1 MNSTKRAGNAHHTLC
16 DNGNMSKKL
25 LTAIVLLLLGIASLL
40 ASFSQLSAQTN
51 GEGAAGRAAVIDL
64 GSSIDSVVANF
75 LERGISDAA
84 DDGAQFLVIRMDT
97 PGGSLDATR
106 DIVREIF
113 ESEIPIVVF
122 VSPAGAQA
130 ASAGTFVAAAAHVAA
145 MSPATS
151 IGAASPVRFDGQD
164 LDTTLKAKVTEDA
177 VAFIQ
182 SIAEERN
189 RLAGSQVRNSDA
201 LAETVRD
208 AAAFSHEGALDAGI
222 TDLIAEN
229 MTDLL
234 IKLDGRS
241 ATLNTGQVVVLET
254 DGIATYEI
262 SPNFFERFVDFIAS
276 PTLAFLLL
284 AVGGAGIIVELWN
297 PGLFIPAIIGF
308 VALGIAILAL
318 LNLPANWLGLGL
330 ILLAMALFYF
340 ETQAPGFGVFGLG
353 GAISFVFGGLLLF
366 GDITSG
372 ERSLPGGGTTEIN
385 MAAFIGVSAV
395 LFACL
400 AATFWFVREAKKAPR
415 YVTASLTSEIV
426 GKIGKAANDLV
437 PGEIGSVH
445 VAGEDWSAEVEQP
458 VSKGESVIV
467 EEIEGFTVKV
477 AKAPDEESHD
487 SAEDTER
494 TDAEHAITRA

>member
-1 MNSTKRAGNAHHTLC
+1 
-16 DNGNMSKKL
+16 MSKKL

-40 ASFSQLSAQTN
+40 ASFSPLSAQTS
-51 GEGAAGRAAVIDL
+51 GEDTPGRAAIIDL
-64 GSSIDSVVANF
+64 DSSTDSVVANF
-75 LERGISDAA
+75 LGRGIDDAIG
-84 DDGAQFLVIRMDT
+84 DGAQFLIIRMDT

-113 ESEIPIVVF
+113 DSEIPVVVF

-151 IGAASPVRFDGQD
+151 IGAASPVRFDGRD
-164 LDTTLKAKVTEDA
+164 LDTTLRAKVTEDA

-189 RLAGSQVRNSDA
+189 SLTGSQVRNPEA

-208 AAAFSHEGALDAGI
+208 ASAFSHQGALDIGI
-222 TDLIAEN
+222 IDLTADNI
-229 MTDLL
+229 TDLL
-234 IKLDGRS
+234 IQLDGMS
-241 ATLNTGQVVVLET
+241 VTLNTGQTVVLET
-254 DGIATYEI
+254 SGITTYEI

-284 AVGGAGIIVELWN
+284 AIGGAGIIVELWN

-318 LNLPANWLGLGL
+318 VNLPANWLGLGL

-340 ETQAPGFGVFGLG
+340 ETQAPGFGLFGFG
-353 GAISFVFGGLLLF
+353 GAVSFVFGGLLLF
-366 GDITSG
+366 GGITSG
-372 ERSLPGGGTTEIN
+372 ERSLPGGGVTEIN
-385 MAAFIGVSAV
+385 TAAFIGISAV
-395 LFACL
+395 LFVCL
-400 AATFWFVREAKKAPR
+400 VSTFWFMREAKKAPL
-415 YVTASLTSEIV
+415 YVMPSTTSKVV
-426 GKIGKAANDLV
+426 GKIGTAASDLV

-445 VAGEDWSAEVEQP
+445 VADEDWSAEADQP
-458 VSKGESVIV
+458 ISKGESVLV

-477 AKAPDEESHD
+477 SKAPDE
-487 SAEDTER
+487 
-494 TDAEHAITRA
+494 AIELETKHKENQDDPVFQSRPAI

>member
-1 MNSTKRAGNAHHTLC
+1 
-16 DNGNMSKKL
+16 MSKKL

-40 ASFSQLSAQTN
+40 ASFSPLSAQS
-51 GEGAAGRAAVIDL
+51 GEDRASRAAIIHLD
-64 GSSIDSVVANF
+64 SSIDSVLANF
-75 LERGISDAA
+75 LERGIGDAA
-84 DDGAQFLVIRMDT
+84 GDGAQLLIIRMDT

-113 ESEIPIVVF
+113 ESEIPVVVF
-122 VSPAGAQA
+122 VSPTGAQA

-145 MSPATS
+145 MSPGTS
-151 IGAASPVRFDGQD
+151 IGAASPVRLDGRD

-177 VAFIQ
+177 IAFMQ

-189 RLAGSQVRNSDA
+189 SLAGNQVRNSDA

-208 AAAFSHEGALDAGI
+208 AAAFSPQGALDIGI
-222 TDLIAEN
+222 TDLTADNI
-229 MTDLL
+229 TDLL
-234 IKLDGRS
+234 IKLDGMS
-241 ATLNTGQVVVLET
+241 VTLNTGQAVVLET
-254 DGIATYEI
+254 NGIITYEI

-318 LNLPANWLGLGL
+318 VNLPANWLGLGL

-340 ETQAPGFGVFGLG
+340 ETQAPGFGLFGFG
-353 GAISFVFGGLLLF
+353 GAVSFVFGGLLLF
-366 GDITSG
+366 GNITSG

-385 MAAFIGVSAV
+385 MAAFIGISAV
-395 LFACL
+395 LFGCL
-400 AATFWFVREAKKAPR
+400 AATFWFMREAKQAPR
-415 YVTASLTSEIV
+415 YVMPSTTSEIV
-426 GKIGKAANDLV
+426 GKIGKAASDLV

-445 VAGEDWSAEVEQP
+445 VADEDWSAETAQP
-458 VSKGESVIV
+458 ISKGESVLV

-477 AKAPDEESHD
+477 SKAPAEAIEEA
-487 SAEDTER
+487 SASIKQE
-494 TDAEHAITRA
+494 IT

>member
-1 MNSTKRAGNAHHTLC
+1 
-16 DNGNMSKKL
+16 MSKKL
-25 LTAIVLLLLGIASLL
+25 LTAIVLLLMGIASLL
-40 ASFSQLSAQTN
+40 ASFSPLSAQSS
-51 GEGAAGRAAVIDL
+51 EGTASRAAIIELD
-64 GSSIDSVVANF
+64 SSIDSVVANF
-75 LERGISDAA
+75 LERGIGDAA
-84 DDGAQFLVIRMDT
+84 DDGAQLLIIRMDT

-113 ESEIPIVVF
+113 ESEIPVVVF

-151 IGAASPVRFDGQD
+151 IGAASPVRFDGRD

-177 VAFIQ
+177 VAFIE

-189 RLAGSQVRNSDA
+189 SLAGSQVRNSDA

-208 AAAFSHEGALDAGI
+208 AAAFSHQGALDIGI
-222 TDLIAEN
+222 TDLIADN
-229 MTDLL
+229 ITDLL
-234 IKLDGRS
+234 IKLDGMS
-241 ATLNTGQVVVLET
+241 VTLNTGQVVVLET
-254 DGIATYEI
+254 NGIITYEI

-318 LNLPANWLGLGL
+318 VNLPANWLGLGL

-340 ETQAPGFGVFGLG
+340 ETQAPGFGLFGFG
-353 GAISFVFGGLLLF
+353 GAVSFVFGGLLLF

-385 MAAFIGVSAV
+385 LAAFIGISAV
-395 LFACL
+395 LFGCL
-400 AATFWFVREAKKAPR
+400 AATFWFMREAKQAPR
-415 YVTASLTSEIV
+415 YVMPSTTSEIV
-426 GKIGKAANDLV
+426 GKIGKAASDLV

-445 VAGEDWSAEVEQP
+445 VADEDWSAEAAQP
-458 VSKGESVIV
+458 ISKGESVLV

-477 AKAPDEESHD
+477 SKASEGAMEEASIKQ
-487 SAEDTER
+487 E
-494 TDAEHAITRA
+494 IT

>member
-51 GEGAAGRAAVIDL
+51 GEGAAGRAAIIELD
-64 GSSIDSVVANF
+64 SSIDSVVANF
-75 LERGISDAA
+75 LERGIDDAA

-145 MSPATS
+145 MSPTTT
-151 IGAASPVRFDGQD
+151 IGAASPVRFDGRD

-177 VAFIQ
+177 VAFIR

-189 RLAGSQVRNSDA
+189 RLAGSQLRNSDA

-208 AAAFSHEGALDAGI
+208 AAAFSHQGALDVGI
-222 TDLIAEN
+222 TDLIVSD

-234 IKLDGRS
+234 IQLDGMS
-241 ATLNTGQVVVLET
+241 VTLNTGQVVVLET
-254 DGIATYEI
+254 NGITTYEI

-318 LNLPANWLGLGL
+318 VNLPANWLGLGL

-340 ETQAPGFGVFGLG
+340 ETQAPGFGVFGFG
-353 GAISFVFGGLLLF
+353 GAVSFVFGGLLLF

-415 YVTASLTSEIV
+415 YVTASTTSEIV
-426 GKIGKAANDLV
+426 GKIGKAVNDLV

-445 VAGEDWSAEVEQP
+445 VAGEDWSAEVEQSI
-458 VSKGESVIV
+458 SKGESVIV
-467 EEIEGFTVKV
+467 EEIDGFTVKV
-477 AKAPDEESHD
+477 ARTPD
-487 SAEDTER
+487 
-494 TDAEHAITRA
+494 

>member
-1 MNSTKRAGNAHHTLC
+1 
-16 DNGNMSKKL
+16 MSKKL
-25 LTAIVLLLLGIASLL
+25 FAAIVLLLLGIASLL
-40 ASFSQLSAQTN
+40 ASFSPLSAQTN

-64 GSSIDSVVANF
+64 DGSIDSVVANF

-113 ESEIPIVVF
+113 ASEIPVVVF
-122 VSPAGAQA
+122 VTPAGAQA
-130 ASAGTFVAAAAHVAA
+130 ASAGTFVAAAAHLAV

-151 IGAASPVRFDGQD
+151 IGAASPVRFDGRD

-189 RLAGSQVRNSDA
+189 RLASSQMRNSDA

-208 AAAFSHEGALDAGI
+208 AAAFSHQGALDVGI
-222 TDLIAEN
+222 TDLIADD
-229 MTDLL
+229 MPDLL
-234 IKLDGRS
+234 DKLDGMS
-241 ATLNTGQVVVLET
+241 VTLNTGQVVVLET
-254 DGIATYEI
+254 NGIATYEI

-318 LNLPANWLGLGL
+318 VNLPANWLGLGL

-340 ETQAPGFGVFGLG
+340 ETQAPGFGLFGFG
-353 GAISFVFGGLLLF
+353 GAVSFVFGGLLLF

-415 YVTASLTSEIV
+415 YVTPSATSEIV
-426 GKIGKAANDLV
+426 GKIGRAAGDLA
-437 PGEIGSVH
+437 PGEVGSVH
-445 VAGEDWSAEVEQP
+445 VADEDWSAEADQP
-458 VSKGESVIV
+458 ISKGESVIV
-467 EEIEGFTVKV
+467 EEIDGFTVKV
-477 AKAPDEESHD
+477 AKAPEGESHD
-487 SAEDTER
+487 SAEDAER
-494 TDAEHAITRA
+494 AETEHAKTRA

>member
-1 MNSTKRAGNAHHTLC
+1 
-16 DNGNMSKKL
+16 MSKKL

-40 ASFSQLSAQTN
+40 ASFSPLSAQTD
-51 GEGAAGRAAVIDL
+51 GEGGSGSTSRAAVIDL
-64 GSSIDSVVANF
+64 DSSIDSVVANF

-113 ESEIPIVVF
+113 ASEIPIVVF
-122 VSPAGAQA
+122 VSPTGAQA
-130 ASAGTFVAAAAHVAA
+130 ASAGTFVAAAAHVAV

-151 IGAASPVRFDGQD
+151 IGAASPVRFDGRD

-177 VAFIQ
+177 VAFIR

-189 RLAGSQVRNSDA
+189 SLAGSRVRDSDA

-208 AAAFSHEGALDAGI
+208 AAAFSPQGALDVGI
-222 TDLIAEN
+222 IDLIADN

-234 IKLDGRS
+234 VKLDGRS
-241 ATLNTGQVVVLET
+241 VTLNTGRVVVLET
-254 DGIATYEI
+254 DGITTYEI

-308 VALGIAILAL
+308 VALSIAILAL
-318 LNLPANWLGLGL
+318 VNLPANWLGLGL

-340 ETQAPGFGVFGLG
+340 ETQAPGFGLFGFG

-385 MAAFIGVSAV
+385 MAAFIGVSAG
-395 LFACL
+395 LFGCL
-400 AATFWFVREAKKAPR
+400 AATFWFMREAGKAPR
-415 YVTASLTSEIV
+415 YVTASLTSQIV
-426 GKIGKAANDLV
+426 GKIGKAAGDLI

-467 EEIEGFTVKV
+467 EEIEGFTLKV
-477 AKAPDEESHD
+477 AKAPAGESRD
-487 SAEDTER
+487 GAEGAER
-494 TDAEHAITRA
+494 TETEHAKTPA

>member
-1 MNSTKRAGNAHHTLC
+1 
-16 DNGNMSKKL
+16 MSKKL

-40 ASFSQLSAQTN
+40 ASFSPLSAQTS
-51 GEGAAGRAAVIDL
+51 GEDTPGRAAIIDL
-64 GSSIDSVVANF
+64 DSSIDSVVANF
-75 LERGISDAA
+75 LGRGIDDAI
-84 DDGAQFLVIRMDT
+84 DDGAQFLIIRMDT

-113 ESEIPIVVF
+113 DSEIPVIVF
-122 VSPAGAQA
+122 VSPSGAQA

-151 IGAASPVRFDGQD
+151 IGAASPVRFDGRD
-164 LDTTLKAKVTEDA
+164 LETTLRAKVTEDA

-189 RLAGSQVRNSDA
+189 SLTGSQVRNPEA

-208 AAAFSHEGALDAGI
+208 ASAFSHQGALDIGIIDLTADNI
-222 TDLIAEN
+222 TDLL
-229 MTDLL
+229 TQ
-234 IKLDGRS
+234 LDGMS
-241 ATLNTGQVVVLET
+241 VTLNTGQTVVLET
-254 DGIATYEI
+254 SGITTYEI

-284 AVGGAGIIVELWN
+284 AIGGAGIIVELWN

-318 LNLPANWLGLGL
+318 VNLPANWLGLGL

-340 ETQAPGFGVFGLG
+340 ETQAPGFGLFGFG
-353 GAISFVFGGLLLF
+353 GAVSFVFGGLLLF
-366 GDITSG
+366 GGITSG
-372 ERSLPGGGTTEIN
+372 ERSLPGGGVTEIN
-385 MAAFIGVSAV
+385 TLAFIGISAV
-395 LFACL
+395 LFVCL
-400 AATFWFVREAKKAPR
+400 VSTFWFMREAKKAPL
-415 YVTASLTSEIV
+415 YVMTSTTSKVV
-426 GKIGKAANDLV
+426 GKIGTAASDLL

-445 VAGEDWSAEVEQP
+445 VADEDWSAEADQP
-458 VSKGESVIV
+458 ISKGESVLV

-477 AKAPDEESHD
+477 SKAPEE
-487 SAEDTER
+487 
-494 TDAEHAITRA
+494 AIELETKRKENQDDPVFQSRPAI

>member
-1 MNSTKRAGNAHHTLC
+1 
-16 DNGNMSKKL
+16 MSKKL

-40 ASFSQLSAQTN
+40 ASFSPLSAQS
-51 GEGAAGRAAVIDL
+51 GEDTASRAAIIELD
-64 GSSIDSVVANF
+64 SSIDSVLANF
-75 LERGISDAA
+75 LERGIGDAA
-84 DDGAQFLVIRMDT
+84 GDGAQLLIIRMDT

-113 ESEIPIVVF
+113 ESEIPVVVF

-145 MSPATS
+145 MSPGTS
-151 IGAASPVRFDGQD
+151 IGAASPVRLDGRD
-164 LDTTLKAKVTEDA
+164 LPTTLKAKVTEDA
-177 VAFIQ
+177 VAFMQ

-189 RLAGSQVRNSDA
+189 SLAGSQVRNSEA

-208 AAAFSHEGALDAGI
+208 ASAFSPQGALDIGI
-222 TDLIAEN
+222 TDLIADN
-229 MTDLL
+229 ITDLL
-234 IKLDGRS
+234 IKLDGMS
-241 ATLNTGQVVVLET
+241 VTLNTGQVVVLET
-254 DGIATYEI
+254 NGITTYEI
-262 SPNFFERFVDFIAS
+262 TPNFFERFVDFIAS

-318 LNLPANWLGLGL
+318 VNLPANWLGLGL

-340 ETQAPGFGVFGLG
+340 ETQAPGFGLFGFG
-353 GAISFVFGGLLLF
+353 GAVSFVFGGLLLF
-366 GDITSG
+366 GNITSG

-385 MAAFIGVSAV
+385 MAAFIGISAL
-395 LFACL
+395 LFGCL
-400 AATFWFVREAKKAPR
+400 AATFWFMREAKQAPR
-415 YVTASLTSEIV
+415 YVMPSTTSEIV
-426 GKIGKAANDLV
+426 GKIGKAASDLV

-445 VAGEDWSAEVEQP
+445 VADEDWSAETAQP
-458 VSKGESVIV
+458 ISKGESVLV

-477 AKAPDEESHD
+477 SRASEE
-487 SAEDTER
+487 
-494 TDAEHAITRA
+494 AIEEASIKQEIT

>member
-1 MNSTKRAGNAHHTLC
+1 
-16 DNGNMSKKL
+16 MSKKL

-40 ASFSQLSAQTN
+40 ASFSPLSAQTD
-51 GEGAAGRAAVIDL
+51 GDGSAGRAAVIDL
-64 GSSIDSVVANF
+64 DSSIDSVVANF

-113 ESEIPIVVF
+113 ESEIPVVVF
-122 VSPAGAQA
+122 VSPTGAQA
-130 ASAGTFVAAAAHVAA
+130 ASAGTFVAAAAHVAV

-151 IGAASPVRFDGQD
+151 IGAASPVRIDGRD

-177 VAFIQ
+177 VAFIR

-189 RLAGSQVRNSDA
+189 SLAGSQVRDSDA

-208 AAAFSHEGALDAGI
+208 AAAFSPRGALDAGI
-222 TDLIAEN
+222 IDLVADN
-229 MTDLL
+229 MADLL
-234 IKLDGRS
+234 IKLDGMS
-241 ATLNTGQVVVLET
+241 ATLNTGQVVVLDT

-284 AVGGAGIIVELWN
+284 VVGGAGIIIELWN

-308 VALGIAILAL
+308 VALGVAILAL
-318 LNLPANWLGLGL
+318 VNLPANWLGLGL

-340 ETQAPGFGVFGLG
+340 ETQAPGFGMFGFG
-353 GAISFVFGGLLLF
+353 GAVSFVFGGLLLF

-395 LFACL
+395 LFGCL
-400 AATFWFVREAKKAPR
+400 AATFWFMREAKQAPR
-415 YVTASLTSEIV
+415 YVMPSTTSQIV
-426 GKIGKAANDLV
+426 GKIGKAAGDLV

-458 VSKGESVIV
+458 ISKGESVIV

-477 AKAPDEESHD
+477 AKAPEGESHD
-487 SAEDTER
+487 SAEDAER
-494 TDAEHAITRA
+494 TETEHAKTQA

>member
-1 MNSTKRAGNAHHTLC
+1 
-16 DNGNMSKKL
+16 MSKKL

-40 ASFSQLSAQTN
+40 ASFSPLSAQS
-51 GEGAAGRAAVIDL
+51 GEDRASRAAIIHLD
-64 GSSIDSVVANF
+64 SSIDSVLANF
-75 LERGISDAA
+75 LERGIGDAA
-84 DDGAQFLVIRMDT
+84 GDGAQLLIIRMDT

-113 ESEIPIVVF
+113 ESEIPVVVF
-122 VSPAGAQA
+122 VSPTGAQA

-145 MSPATS
+145 MSPGTS
-151 IGAASPVRFDGQD
+151 IGAASPVRLDGRD

-177 VAFIQ
+177 VAFMQ

-189 RLAGSQVRNSDA
+189 SLAGSQVRNSEA

-208 AAAFSHEGALDAGI
+208 ASAFSHQGALDIGI
-222 TDLIAEN
+222 TDLIADN
-229 MTDLL
+229 ITDLL
-234 IKLDGRS
+234 IKLDGMS
-241 ATLNTGQVVVLET
+241 VTLNTGQVVVLET
-254 DGIATYEI
+254 NGITTYKI

-308 VALGIAILAL
+308 IALGIAILAL
-318 LNLPANWLGLGL
+318 VNLPANWLGLGL

-340 ETQAPGFGVFGLG
+340 ETQAPGFGLFGFG
-353 GAISFVFGGLLLF
+353 GAVSFVFGGLLLF

-385 MAAFIGVSAV
+385 MAAFIGISAV
-395 LFACL
+395 LFGCL
-400 AATFWFVREAKKAPR
+400 AATFWFMREAKQAPR
-415 YVTASLTSEIV
+415 YVMPSTTSEIV
-426 GKIGKAANDLV
+426 GKIGKAASDLV

-445 VAGEDWSAEVEQP
+445 VADEDWSAEAAQP
-458 VSKGESVIV
+458 ISKGESVLV

-477 AKAPDEESHD
+477 SRASEE
-487 SAEDTER
+487 
-494 TDAEHAITRA
+494 AIEEASIKQEIT

>member
-1 MNSTKRAGNAHHTLC
+1 
-16 DNGNMSKKL
+16 MSKKL

-40 ASFSQLSAQTN
+40 ASFSPLSAQS
-51 GEGAAGRAAVIDL
+51 GEGTASRAAIIELD
-64 GSSIDSVVANF
+64 SSIDSVVANF
-75 LERGISDAA
+75 LERGIGDAV
-84 DDGAQFLVIRMDT
+84 DDGAQLLIIRMDT

-113 ESEIPIVVF
+113 ESEIPVVVF

-151 IGAASPVRFDGQD
+151 IGAASPVRFDGRD
-164 LDTTLKAKVTEDA
+164 LETTLKAKVTEDA
-177 VAFIQ
+177 VAFMQ

-189 RLAGSQVRNSDA
+189 SLAGSQVRNSNA

-208 AAAFSHEGALDAGI
+208 AAAFSHQGALDIGI
-222 TDLIAEN
+222 TDLIADN
-229 MTDLL
+229 ITDLL
-234 IKLDGRS
+234 IKLDGMS
-241 ATLNTGQVVVLET
+241 VTLNTGQVVVLET
-254 DGIATYEI
+254 NGITTYKI

-308 VALGIAILAL
+308 IALGIAILAL
-318 LNLPANWLGLGL
+318 VNLPANWLGLGL

-340 ETQAPGFGVFGLG
+340 ETQAPGFGLFGFG
-353 GAISFVFGGLLLF
+353 GAVSFVFGGLLLF
-366 GDITSG
+366 GNITSG

-385 MAAFIGVSAV
+385 MAAFIGISAL
-395 LFACL
+395 LFGCL
-400 AATFWFVREAKKAPR
+400 AATFWFMREAKQAPR
-415 YVTASLTSEIV
+415 YVMPSTTSEIV
-426 GKIGKAANDLV
+426 GKIGKAASDLV

-445 VAGEDWSAEVEQP
+445 VADEDWSAEAAQP
-458 VSKGESVIV
+458 ISKGESVLV

-477 AKAPDEESHD
+477 SRASEE
-487 SAEDTER
+487 
-494 TDAEHAITRA
+494 AIEEASIKQEIT

>member
-1 MNSTKRAGNAHHTLC
+1 
-16 DNGNMSKKL
+16 MSKKL

-40 ASFSQLSAQTN
+40 ASFSPLSAQS
-51 GEGAAGRAAVIDL
+51 GEGTASRAAIIDL
-64 GSSIDSVVANF
+64 DSSIDSVVANF
-75 LERGISDAA
+75 LERGIGDAA
-84 DDGAQFLVIRMDT
+84 DDGAQLLIIRMDT

-113 ESEIPIVVF
+113 ASDIPVIVF
-122 VSPAGAQA
+122 VSPTGAQA

-151 IGAASPVRFDGQD
+151 IGAASPVRFDGRD

-177 VAFIQ
+177 VAFMQ

-189 RLAGSQVRNSDA
+189 SLAGSQVRNSEA

-208 AAAFSHEGALDAGI
+208 AAAFSPQGALDIGI
-222 TDLIAEN
+222 IDLIADN
-229 MTDLL
+229 IPDLL
-234 IKLDGRS
+234 IKLDGMS
-241 ATLNTGQVVVLET
+241 ITLNTGQVVVLET
-254 DGIATYEI
+254 NGIITYEI

-318 LNLPANWLGLGL
+318 VNLPANWLGLGL

-340 ETQAPGFGVFGLG
+340 ETQAPGFGLFGFG
-353 GAISFVFGGLLLF
+353 GAVSFVFGGLLLF

-385 MAAFIGVSAV
+385 MAAFISVSAV
-395 LFACL
+395 LFGCL
-400 AATFWFVREAKKAPR
+400 AATFWFMREAKQAPR
-415 YVTASLTSEIV
+415 YVMPSTTSEIV
-426 GKIGKAANDLV
+426 GKIGKAASDLV

-445 VAGEDWSAEVEQP
+445 VADEDWSAEAAQP
-458 VSKGESVIV
+458 ISKGESVLV

-477 AKAPDEESHD
+477 SKASEE
-487 SAEDTER
+487 
-494 TDAEHAITRA
+494 AIEEASIK

>member
-1 MNSTKRAGNAHHTLC
+1 
-16 DNGNMSKKL
+16 MSKKL

-40 ASFSQLSAQTN
+40 ASFSPLSAQS
-51 GEGAAGRAAVIDL
+51 GEGTASRAAIIDL
-64 GSSIDSVVANF
+64 DSSIDSVVANF
-75 LERGISDAA
+75 LERGIGDAI
-84 DDGAQFLVIRMDT
+84 DDGAQLLIIRMDT

-113 ESEIPIVVF
+113 ESEIPVVVF

-145 MSPATS
+145 MSPGTS
-151 IGAASPVRFDGQD
+151 IGAASPVRLDGRD

-177 VAFIQ
+177 VAFMQ

-189 RLAGSQVRNSDA
+189 SLAGSQVRNSEA

-208 AAAFSHEGALDAGI
+208 ASAFSPQGALDIGI
-222 TDLIAEN
+222 TDLIADN
-229 MTDLL
+229 IRDLL
-234 IKLDGRS
+234 IKLDGMS
-241 ATLNTGQVVVLET
+241 VTLNTGQVVVLET
-254 DGIATYEI
+254 NGITTYEI

-318 LNLPANWLGLGL
+318 VNLPANWLGLGL

-340 ETQAPGFGVFGLG
+340 ETQAPGFGLFGFG
-353 GAISFVFGGLLLF
+353 GAVSFVFGGLLLF
-366 GDITSG
+366 GNITSG

-385 MAAFIGVSAV
+385 MAAFIGISAV
-395 LFACL
+395 LFGCL
-400 AATFWFVREAKKAPR
+400 AATFWFMREAKQAPR
-415 YVTASLTSEIV
+415 YVMPSTTSEIV
-426 GKIGKAANDLV
+426 GKIGKAASDLV

-445 VAGEDWSAEVEQP
+445 VADEDWSAETAQP
-458 VSKGESVIV
+458 ISKGESVLV

-477 AKAPDEESHD
+477 SRASEE
-487 SAEDTER
+487 
-494 TDAEHAITRA
+494 AIEEASIKQEIT

>member
-1 MNSTKRAGNAHHTLC
+1 
-16 DNGNMSKKL
+16 MSKKL

-40 ASFSQLSAQTN
+40 ASFSPLSAQS
-51 GEGAAGRAAVIDL
+51 GEDTASRAAIIDL
-64 GSSIDSVVANF
+64 DSSIDSVVANF
-75 LERGISDAA
+75 LERGIGDAI
-84 DDGAQFLVIRMDT
+84 DDGAQLLIIRMDT

-113 ESEIPIVVF
+113 ESEIPVVVF
-122 VSPAGAQA
+122 VSPTGAQA

-145 MSPATS
+145 MSPGTS
-151 IGAASPVRFDGQD
+151 IGAASPVRLDGRD

-177 VAFIQ
+177 VAFMQ

-189 RLAGSQVRNSDA
+189 SLAGSQVRNSEA

-208 AAAFSHEGALDAGI
+208 ASAFSHQGALDIGI
-222 TDLIAEN
+222 TDLIADN
-229 MTDLL
+229 ITDLL
-234 IKLDGRS
+234 IKLDGMS
-241 ATLNTGQVVVLET
+241 VTLNTGQVVVLET
-254 DGIATYEI
+254 NGITTYKI

-308 VALGIAILAL
+308 IALGIAILAFV
-318 LNLPANWLGLGL
+318 NLPANWLGLGL

-340 ETQAPGFGVFGLG
+340 ETQAPGFGLFGFG
-353 GAISFVFGGLLLF
+353 GAVSFVFGGLLLF

-385 MAAFIGVSAV
+385 MAAFIGISAV
-395 LFACL
+395 LFGCL
-400 AATFWFVREAKKAPR
+400 AATFWFMREAKQAPR
-415 YVTASLTSEIV
+415 YVMPSTTSEIV
-426 GKIGKAANDLV
+426 GKIGKAASDLV

-445 VAGEDWSAEVEQP
+445 VADEDWSAETAQP
-458 VSKGESVIV
+458 ISKGESVLV

-477 AKAPDEESHD
+477 SRAFEE
-487 SAEDTER
+487 
-494 TDAEHAITRA
+494 AIEEASIKQEIT

>member
-1 MNSTKRAGNAHHTLC
+1 
-16 DNGNMSKKL
+16 MSKKL

-40 ASFSQLSAQTN
+40 ASFSPLSAQS
-51 GEGAAGRAAVIDL
+51 GEGTTSRAAIIDL
-64 GSSIDSVVANF
+64 DSSIDSVVANF
-75 LERGISDAA
+75 LGRGIGDAI
-84 DDGAQFLVIRMDT
+84 DDGAQFLIIRMDT

-106 DIVREIF
+106 DIVRDIF
-113 ESEIPIVVF
+113 ESEIPVIVF
-122 VSPAGAQA
+122 VSPSGAQA
-130 ASAGTFVAAAAHVAA
+130 ASAGTFVAAAAHVAV

-151 IGAASPVRFDGQD
+151 IGAASPVRFDGRD

-177 VAFIQ
+177 VAFMQ

-189 RLAGSQVRNSDA
+189 RLAGSQVRNPEA

-208 AAAFSHEGALDAGI
+208 ASAFSHQGALDIGI
-222 TDLIAEN
+222 IDITADNI
-229 MTDLL
+229 TDLL
-234 IKLDGRS
+234 IKLDGMS
-241 ATLNTGQVVVLET
+241 VTLNTGQTIVLNT
-254 DGIATYEI
+254 DGITTYEI

-318 LNLPANWLGLGL
+318 VNLPANWLGLGL

-340 ETQAPGFGVFGLG
+340 ETQAPGFGLFGFG
-353 GAISFVFGGLLLF
+353 GAVSFVFGGLLLF
-366 GDITSG
+366 GGITSG

-385 MAAFIGVSAV
+385 TAAFIGVSAV

-400 AATFWFVREAKKAPR
+400 ASTFWFMREAKKAPR
-415 YVTASLTSEIV
+415 YVMPSTTSEIV
-426 GKIGKAANDLV
+426 GKIGKAASDLV
-437 PGEIGSVH
+437 PGEVGSVH
-445 VAGEDWSAEVEQP
+445 VADEDWSAEADQP
-458 VSKGESVIV
+458 ISKGESVLV

-477 AKAPDEESHD
+477 SRSTEE
-487 SAEDTER
+487 
-494 TDAEHAITRA
+494 AIELETKHKETTK

>member
-1 MNSTKRAGNAHHTLC
+1 MNARHTLC
-16 DNGNMSKKL
+16 DNRNMSKKL

-40 ASFSQLSAQTN
+40 ASFSPLSAQSSEDT
-51 GEGAAGRAAVIDL
+51 ASRAAVIDL
-64 GSSIDSVVANF
+64 NSSIDSVVANF
-75 LERGISDAA
+75 LERGIGDAA
-84 DDGAQFLVIRMDT
+84 DDGAQLLIIRMDT

-113 ESEIPIVVF
+113 ESEIPVVVF

-145 MSPATS
+145 MSPGTS
-151 IGAASPVRFDGQD
+151 IGAASPVRSGGSD

-177 VAFIQ
+177 VAFMQ

-189 RLAGSQVRNSDA
+189 SLAGSQVRNSEA

-208 AAAFSHEGALDAGI
+208 AAAFSHQGALDIGI
-222 TDLIAEN
+222 TDLIADN
-229 MTDLL
+229 ITDLL
-234 IKLDGRS
+234 IKLDGMS
-241 ATLNTGQVVVLET
+241 VTLNTGQAVVLET
-254 DGIATYEI
+254 NGITTYEI

-318 LNLPANWLGLGL
+318 VNLPANWLGLGL

-340 ETQAPGFGVFGLG
+340 ETQAPGFGLFGFG
-353 GAISFVFGGLLLF
+353 GAVSFVFGGLLLF

-385 MAAFIGVSAV
+385 MAAFIGISAV
-395 LFACL
+395 LFGCL
-400 AATFWFVREAKKAPR
+400 ASTFWFMREAKQAPR
-415 YVTASLTSEIV
+415 YVMPSTTSEIV
-426 GKIGKAANDLV
+426 GKIGKAASDLV

-445 VAGEDWSAEVEQP
+445 VADEDWSAETAQP
-458 VSKGESVIV
+458 ISKGESVLV

-477 AKAPDEESHD
+477 SRAPEE
-487 SAEDTER
+487 
-494 TDAEHAITRA
+494 AIEEASIKQEIT